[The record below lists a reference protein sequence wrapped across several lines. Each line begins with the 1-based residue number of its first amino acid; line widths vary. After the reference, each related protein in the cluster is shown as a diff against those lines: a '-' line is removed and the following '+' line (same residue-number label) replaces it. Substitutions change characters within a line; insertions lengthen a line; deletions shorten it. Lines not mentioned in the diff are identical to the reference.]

1 MATGEYLAYAI
12 PVGRLAGQ
20 LSIIAYELTAPLAP
34 PTFIRVTKVNYFNG
48 HAIHDSTINIALVL
62 LLLLL
67 LLSLSVLYTT
77 H

>member
-20 LSIIAYELTAPLAP
+20 LSSIAYELTAPLAP
-34 PTFIRVTKVNYFNG
+34 PTFIRVTEVNYFNG

-67 LLSLSVLYTT
+67 LSLSVLYTT